1 MGDMREF
8 VHELYQKESRRVF
21 ATLVR
26 LLGDFDL
33 AEDATQEAFAAALE
47 HWQHHGKPANLR
59 AWLISTG
66 RFKAIDHLRRQGRT
80 DELRAG
86 MAQRMENLSRF
97 NAERAALDIEDD
109 RLRLIFTCCH
119 PALETPARIAM
130 TLREV
135 GGLTTEQ
142 VASAFLVVPKTIAQR
157 IVRAKTK
164 IREAGIPIEVP
175 RAEEFHERLDS
186 VLGVIYLI
194 FNEGYSP
201 SGGDALVRPDL
212 SKEAIRLGR
221 LVHQLLPDSEVK
233 GLLALMLLHES
244 RRSARVDARGDL
256 ILLEDQDRTRWDRE
270 LIREGLELVESAWSS
285 SRIGAY
291 TLQAAISAVHAEAE
305 HSAKTDWARIVGL
318 YDVLLRAL
326 PSPVVELNRAVAIAL
341 ARSPR
346 EGLELVDRLLER
358 GQLLDYQPIH
368 LARADFLRRLGQKA
382 EAKLSYERA
391 LELTKQDPQRRFLAK
406 KIKEMEQSGF

>member
-80 DELRAG
+80 EELRAG
-86 MAQRMENLSRF
+86 MAQRMENLSRL

-142 VASAFLVVPKTIAQR
+142 VASAFLVVPK
-157 IVRAKTK
+157 
-164 IREAGIPIEVP
+164 
-175 RAEEFHERLDS
+175 
-186 VLGVIYLI
+186 
-194 FNEGYSP
+194 
-201 SGGDALVRPDL
+201 
-212 SKEAIRLGR
+212 
-221 LVHQLLPDSEVK
+221 
-233 GLLALMLLHES
+233 
-244 RRSARVDARGDL
+244 
-256 ILLEDQDRTRWDRE
+256 
-270 LIREGLELVESAWSS
+270 
-285 SRIGAY
+285 
-291 TLQAAISAVHAEAE
+291 
-305 HSAKTDWARIVGL
+305 
-318 YDVLLRAL
+318 
-326 PSPVVELNRAVAIAL
+326 
-341 ARSPR
+341 RSPK
-346 EGLELVDRLLER
+346 ESSA
-358 GQLLDYQPIH
+358 PKPKF
-368 LARADFLRRLGQKA
+368 AR
-382 EAKLSYERA
+382 RA
-391 LELTKQDPQRRFLAK
+391 YPSKCPGPRSFTKGSIPSWVSF
-406 KIKEMEQSGF
+406 I